1 MVHVVILQLRIYA
14 MYHKNKWLAM
24 FNAAFFFA
32 EISVM
37 LIVYNYGISVGT
49 SALLSYPS
57 LKT

>member
-1 MVHVVILQLRIYA
+1 

-49 SALLSYPS
+49 SAS
-57 LKT
+57 LCCPFLIA